1 MLAVVIVCGVIFC
14 GCSNSSDPVEQNTA
28 KQSTDK
34 YRNFYEIF
42 VQSFNDSN
50 GDGTGDIQGIIDKL
64 DYLNDGDPNKGDDL
78 GIDGIWLTPIMPSQL
93 LRSAIKGE

>member
-64 DYLNDGDPNKGDDL
+64 DYLNDGDPNKGDDAEPVL
-78 GIDGIWLTPIMPSQL
+78 PQV
-93 LRSAIKGE
+93 RR